1 MQCRA
6 GLNSKNFIYKL
17 QNIFIMIKDI
27 KEEIRKKMSEEKTG
41 LKKNAI
47 PLLEMTTIRTH

>member
-41 LKKNAI
+41 LKKNPI